1 MRVSRP
7 LSIQIEPGTACTLEF
22 SARTR
27 SKYEDNDAAAILGF
41 GSIILW
47 MAPACAWSE
56 EISNNES
63 NITAAEAA
71 INSGFLS
78 PVRRSLTATTKVLVR
93 PYVGRSTA
101 LRDGFNS
108 LDFIMALSPHLNGL
122 EQRR

>member
-7 LSIQIEPGTACTLEF
+7 LSIQIEPGTAWTLEF

-47 MAPACAWSE
+47 MASACAWSE
-56 EISNNES
+56 ETSNSES
-63 NITAAEAA
+63 NITATVAE
-71 INSGFLS
+71 INSGFLY
-78 PVRRSLTATTKVLVR
+78 PVRRGLTANKVLGR
-93 PYVGRSTA
+93 PYVGRSTL

-108 LDFIMALSPHLNGL
+108 PDFIMALSPHLKDL
-122 EQRR
+122 EQHR